1 MSQNLYIFVYYNI
14 DNCFIYALKLFM
26 NRAQELER
34 IAFKKDFESSINL
47 IILKLKYLS
56 VIQNNQSLNYQSMI
70 DFLKSS
76 KDLIFEDIMSAKGS
90 NRLAL
95 LWAFR
100 FLGTC

>member
-1 MSQNLYIFVYYNI
+1 
-14 DNCFIYALKLFM
+14 M
-26 NRAQELER
+26 NRVQELER

-47 IILKLKYLS
+47 IILKLNYLS
-56 VIQNNQSLNYQSMI
+56 VIQNNQPLNYQSMI

-76 KDLIFEDIMSAKGS
+76 KDLIFEDIMSSKES
-90 NRLAL
+90 DRLLL

>member
-1 MSQNLYIFVYYNI
+1 MSQNYYIIVYYSRN
-14 DNCFIYALKLFM
+14 NSFSYVLKLFM
-26 NRAQELER
+26 NRVQELER

-56 VIQNNQSLNYQSMI
+56 VIQNNQSLNYQFMI

-76 KDLIFEDIMSAKGS
+76 KDLIFEDIMSVKGS
-90 NRLAL
+90 ERLAL

-100 FLGTC
+100 FLWIC